1 MYKVNLIR
9 GWKSTETHRQYRNRF
24 VLVMAL
30 VTGIL
35 LIGYLGMFVYFLF
48 LQKELSTL
56 SSKQYVTKS
65 GYEYSTEELTKALYG
80 LKKLDEIK
88 NIYFDYPEYA
98 LYHRFLLEKIFKYE
112 SFTIENYALARDHRV
127 DMTLTTSEIDDIYN
141 LIALLESEDVSQY
154 FSDLEISSINTVKE
168 KNQTVS
174 TYKTQLKLKFN
185 EKLLNE
191 KT

>member
-24 VLVMAL
+24 ILVMAL
-30 VTGIL
+30 ITGVL
-35 LIGYLGMFVYFLF
+35 LISYLGMFVYFLI

-88 NIYFDYPEYA
+88 RIYLDYPEYA

-112 SFTIENYALARDHRV
+112 SFIIENYALSRDHRV
-127 DMTLTTSEIDDIYN
+127 DMTLSTADLDDIYN
-141 LIALLESEDVSQY
+141 LIELLESKDVSQY
-154 FSDLEISSINTVKE
+154 FSDLEISSVNSIKE
-168 KNQTVS
+168 KNQTTS

-185 EKLLNE
+185 EKLLDE